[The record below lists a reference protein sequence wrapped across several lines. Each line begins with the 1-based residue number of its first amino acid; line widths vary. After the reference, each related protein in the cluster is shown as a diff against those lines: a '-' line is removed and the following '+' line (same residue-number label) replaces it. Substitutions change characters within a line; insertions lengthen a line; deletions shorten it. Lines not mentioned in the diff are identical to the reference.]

1 MGLDQDYL
9 LKSARVLASRRDI
22 PWGSFC
28 AKKIV
33 ITGST
38 GLIGSQLVRTFLARN
53 DHFHACNQLI
63 LPVRNINKAICM
75 FGDRSDISFLEWNL
89 DSAQLNIDSCDFFI
103 HAACGTSSQEF
114 LKNPVSTILSIV
126 NGGKVTLQS
135 AQDAGAT
142 KYLFLSTMEVYGE
155 VSGLT
160 TEVDLGCLDPT
171 IVRNSYPEAKR
182 LVECLCSSYCSEYE
196 LPTVIL
202 RLAQTFGQGVSFE
215 DSRVFAEFGR
225 HAVKGEDIILFS
237 DGSKKNMYLSVDD
250 AARAILFVLAYGSPG
265 DAYNAANES
274 TYCSIREMAELVIKK
289 YGSKNATVRCEID
302 ENRAATFRKSSD
314 LYLDCSKLNE
324 IGWIAKDSL
333 DEMYRAMLN
342 CWKTTQHSH

>member
-22 PWGSFC
+22 PWDSFC
-28 AKKIV
+28 VKKIV

-75 FGDRSDISFLEWNL
+75 FGNRSDISFLEWNL
-89 DSAQLNIDSCDFFI
+89 DSTQLNIDSCDFFI

-126 NGGKVTLQS
+126 NGGKVSLQS

-160 TEVDLGCLDPT
+160 TEVDLGCLDPV

-215 DSRVFAEFGR
+215 DPRVFAEFGR
-225 HAVKGEDIILFS
+225 HAVKGEDIVLFS
-237 DGSKKNMYLSVDD
+237 EGTSKNVYLSVDD
-250 AARAILFVLAYGSPG
+250 AISAILFALAYGEPG
-265 DAYNAANES
+265 NAYNAGNDS
-274 TYCSIREMAELVIKK
+274 TYCTVKEMAEMVLRKFGAREAIVRRKID
-289 YGSKNATVRCEID
+289 KNRE
-302 ENRAATFRKSSD
+302 ATFRKSTD
-314 LYLDCSKLNE
+314 LHLDCSKLKKL
-324 IGWIAKDSL
+324 GWIPKDNLGS
-333 DEMYRAMLN
+333 MYQSMIDS
-342 CWKTTQHSH
+342 WS